1 MKKPAIAPVPRSDSL
16 AQVRFDKTVKE
27 TLEVLTGAR
36 GGKIAP
42 LPADAGLAAIV
53 AKINEILDVMQ

>member
-1 MKKPAIAPVPRSDSL
+1 MKKPGIPAPHSDDPN
-16 AQVRFDKTVKE
+16 AERFGRAVRE
-27 TLEVLTGAR
+27 TLEVITGAR